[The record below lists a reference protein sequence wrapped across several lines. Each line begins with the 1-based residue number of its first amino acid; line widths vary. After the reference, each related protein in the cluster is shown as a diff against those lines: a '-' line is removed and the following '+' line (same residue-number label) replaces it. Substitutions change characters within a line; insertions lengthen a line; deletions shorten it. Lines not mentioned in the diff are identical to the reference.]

1 MHVLLKIADA
11 MQTMQKSMM
20 KSKEEL
26 GEEPEVVRV
35 SPQLPKLPD
44 WCADNVPSASNTGF
58 PR

>member
-26 GEEPEVVRV
+26 GEEREVVRV

-44 WCADNVPSASNTGF
+44 WCADNVPSASTTG
-58 PR
+58 